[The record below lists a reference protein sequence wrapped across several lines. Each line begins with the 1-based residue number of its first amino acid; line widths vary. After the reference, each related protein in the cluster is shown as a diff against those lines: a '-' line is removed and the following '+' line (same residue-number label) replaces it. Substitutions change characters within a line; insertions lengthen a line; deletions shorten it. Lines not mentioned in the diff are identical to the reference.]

1 MYIHNP
7 DSISVNDIGLTVSIN
22 IFTSQ
27 AMYYKETNV
36 QGTSGTTTSTP
47 AQVVIPDTEIMY
59 ASAYNIY
66 GQRIDIALVVKNNGD
81 TTQNFDVLDALGNGE
96 LCTTD
101 FNSHFFAC
109 VGVTTVTDYL
119 PLTTY
124 SAGSIVIQTYTLNE
138 ESGTV
143 TLAAGDTAIV
153 YFMGVQP
160 ASFTGFLGGNTA
172 TVGIYFDSG
181 LQATKT
187 ATVVD
192 ADD

>member
-47 AQVVIPDTEIMY
+47 AQVVTPDVEIVY

-66 GQRIDIALVVKNNGD
+66 GQRIDIVMVVRNNGD
-81 TTQNFDVLDALGNGE
+81 TAQTFDVLDALGNGE

-109 VGVTTVTDYL
+109 GGVTTVTDYL

-124 SAGSIVIQTYTLNE
+124 SSWQY
-138 ESGTV
+138 
-143 TLAAGDTAIV
+143 
-153 YFMGVQP
+153 
-160 ASFTGFLGGNTA
+160 
-172 TVGIYFDSG
+172 
-181 LQATKT
+181 
-187 ATVVD
+187 
-192 ADD
+192 